1 MYNFYPTDMIQ
12 RIQTVYLFL
21 GFIFA
26 VLFLTF
32 PLGNIDINGMVYVVK
47 SWNIVSADG
56 TEKLDYSG
64 ILGVIAMILPFIIMI
79 LCIYT
84 TFLYKNRLLQIKL
97 GKINIFLHVILV
109 VSTFFYLDGIK
120 SQFPGEFSYGPAVI
134 FPLLAMVFLLLAG
147 RAIRKDEELVR
158 SADRLR

>member
-1 MYNFYPTDMIQ
+1 MIQ

-26 VLFLTF
+26 ILFLAL
-32 PLGNIDINGMVYVVK
+32 PLGKIDINGMVYVVK
-47 SWNIVSADG
+47 SWSIVSADG
-56 TEKLDYSG
+56 TEKLDYSS
-64 ILGVIAMILPFIIMI
+64 ILGVVAMVLPFIIMI
-79 LCIYT
+79 LCVYT

-120 SQFPGEFSYGPAVI
+120 SEFSGVLTYGVAVV
-134 FPLLAMVFLLLAG
+134 FPLLAMIFILLAG

>member
-1 MYNFYPTDMIQ
+1 MIQ

-26 VLFLTF
+26 ILFLAL
-32 PLGNIDINGMVYVVK
+32 PLGKIDINGIVYVVK
-47 SWNIVSADG
+47 SWSIVSADG
-56 TEKLDYSG
+56 TEKLDYSS
-64 ILGVIAMILPFIIMI
+64 ILGVVAMVLPFIIMI
-79 LCIYT
+79 LCVYT

-120 SQFPGEFSYGPAVI
+120 SEFSGVLTYGVAVV
-134 FPLLAMVFLLLAG
+134 FPLLAMIFILLAG